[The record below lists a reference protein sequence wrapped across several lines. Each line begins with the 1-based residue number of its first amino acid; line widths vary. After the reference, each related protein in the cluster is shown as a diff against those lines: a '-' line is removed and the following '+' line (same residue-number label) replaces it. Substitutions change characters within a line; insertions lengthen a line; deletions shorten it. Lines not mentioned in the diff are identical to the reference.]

1 MQKSSTLPC
10 VGTAVIA
17 LASLICFVTT
27 YPICVHANGIPSPEA
42 FKSKTPEELAAVTET
57 ESTIRKKSKG
67 RRTSAE
73 EIELSEPILASYF
86 NNVPGFYHGVASGDP
101 LPDAIIL
108 WTRYTPESSS
118 EDVTLELRIA
128 EVDPT
133 TSINSLLDPDAPNSN
148 MKVATVTIGKSS
160 DFVAKLDVKGLK
172 SNTNYVYAFTD
183 GIVVSDVGQTRTAP
197 APNDDVG
204 EMIYAFFSC
213 AQVSNG
219 YFHSYDVASTI
230 KDIDF
235 WIHVGDY
242 IYENGAYASIGS
254 DSPERIAKMLVSV
267 IYYSASTNKYSTLVF
282 SHRHCSFCSILK
294 FYVLFTISRNGR
306 LLIYRIIEIDTQV
319 TTIWMKVFVT
329 FVAVHL

>member
-1 MQKSSTLPC
+1 MIKMQKSTTLPC
-10 VGTAVIA
+10 IGTAVIA
-17 LASLICFVTT
+17 IASLICFVTT
-27 YPICVHANGIPSPEA
+27 NPICVHANGIPSPGA
-42 FKSKTPEELAAVTET
+42 FKAKTPEELAAVTEM

-67 RRTSAE
+67 RRTSSSAVR

-86 NNVPGFYHGVASGDP
+86 NNEPGFYHGVASGDP

-197 APNDDVG
+197 APNDDVE

-235 WIHVGDY
+235 WVHVGDY
-242 IYENGAYASIGS
+242 IYEYGAYYSIGS
-254 DSPERIAKMLVSV
+254 DSPERIAEMLVSA
-267 IYYSASTNKYSTLVF
+267 IYYCCPSTNKYSTLVF
-282 SHRHCSFCSILK
+282 SHCHC
-294 FYVLFTISRNGR
+294 
-306 LLIYRIIEIDTQV
+306 
-319 TTIWMKVFVT
+319 
-329 FVAVHL
+329 